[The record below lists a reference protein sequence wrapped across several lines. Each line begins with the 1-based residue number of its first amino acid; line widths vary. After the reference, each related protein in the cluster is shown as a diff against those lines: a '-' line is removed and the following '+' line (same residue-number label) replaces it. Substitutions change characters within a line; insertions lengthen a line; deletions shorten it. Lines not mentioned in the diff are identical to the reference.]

1 MCMTGFVEDVRITVF
16 LSGGG
21 IVNDEGTLAV
31 PAVRDVV
38 DLGNAPWRDHSAASM
53 QEVRE
58 ASPNAACPSLVGSW
72 PASTVETSLPA
83 KSRTSLRAAA

>member
-31 PAVRDVV
+31 PAVRHVV
-38 DLGNAPWRDHSAASM
+38 DLGHSPWSDHSPASM
-53 QEVRE
+53 PEVWE
-58 ASPNAACPSLVGSW
+58 ASPNAACPSLVGPGPS
-72 PASTVETSLPA
+72 STLETYCTA
-83 KSRTSLRAAA
+83 KSRAPLRAKT